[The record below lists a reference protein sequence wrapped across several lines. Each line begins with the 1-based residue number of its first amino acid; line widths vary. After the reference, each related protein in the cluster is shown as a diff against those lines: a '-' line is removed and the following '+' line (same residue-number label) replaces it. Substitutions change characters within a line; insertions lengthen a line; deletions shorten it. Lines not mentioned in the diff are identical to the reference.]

1 MVRHCT
7 RSRISSSSITIIQP
21 LADIT
26 EAITR
31 PPHISP
37 DNGAALQSDHISDSI
52 DTEATQ
58 SLLNMLTNNP
68 STPPVNGPQ
77 NFVPI
82 YTNLT
87 KGNTHS
93 TRVEGTPVMGGPPL
107 TNLAQNLKTQVENAG
122 RDEATFVYSRGNNYS
137 IFLPSQLNKAYFIP
151 KSVKAVF

>member
-7 RSRISSSSITIIQP
+7 RSRGSAVSITVIPP
-21 LADIT
+21 LSYST
-26 EAITR
+26 KSITR
-31 PPHISP
+31 PPPISP
-37 DNGAALQSDHISDSI
+37 DNGAALLSDHISYTI
-52 DTEATQ
+52 DTELTQ
-58 SLLNMLTNNP
+58 SPLDVLTINP
-68 STPPVNGPQ
+68 STPSFNGTQNVLPVNK
-77 NFVPI
+77 
-82 YTNLT
+82 NLT
-87 KGNTHS
+87 RGNTHS